1 MATKVDPKTEAAATV
16 TTMHVEQGTNNGH
29 GTTNLDMFEMASKA
43 EMTEPDDNGTV
54 AEEATGENLPDGY
67 YYSLDFLGTFTALCL
82 SAMALYMY
90 LLMPSAVLSTIN
102 AALGPSPLISWW
114 AIGRTAAQSVTFT
127 LVGRLSDIF
136 GRRYFFL
143 GGNALALIGIAITA
157 SSFSIAQ
164 LAIGSAITGIGEA
177 VQNSYTIALAELVPN
192 KHRPMIVSLVFVSSA
207 PFAGLGAI
215 TATTM
220 VVTHGMSWR
229 WCFYI
234 PLITVGLALI
244 LLFICYH
251 PPTYAQLHAA
261 SSHGAEHIPPSR
273 SIGSQ
278 LRSLDYVGM
287 ALYIAGL
294 VLILLP
300 LGWGGTLFA
309 WKSAA
314 TIATLVI
321 GAVVLVGF
329 VCWEAYVT
337 RSSSRTTPLISL
349 KLLTNR
355 GFMALCVVATVG
367 SSCYYPAVL
376 LWPQQIAY
384 IYGITGRHAGWLACT
399 VGSATAIGSGL
410 TGVVIRFAGNSRWVV
425 VVFSMGMAG
434 FVAGLAAL
442 TPNNLNL
449 GIALTFLGPFCVGV
463 VEVSALS
470 LAPLF
475 CRPEDLGL
483 ASGLL
488 GTIRTGG
495 ASIATAIFTSVLST
509 RKAETIAAAVTSA
522 AEADGF
528 DMANI
533 KTLIAAAIAGTLAKV
548 PGITPE
554 LTASIKD
561 ALPGAYAAAFKTV
574 YLVSLAFGG
583 LAVAAS
589 LLTKNAAPLLTKT
602 VSRKLQTRRR

>member
-1 MATKVDPKTEAAATV
+1 MATPLPTGKDEATASV
-16 TTMHVEQGTNNGH
+16 TMHVEQSFADEGPE
-29 GTTNLDMFEMASKA
+29 L
-43 EMTEPDDNGTV
+43 EMTGAKVERTESGV
-54 AEEATGENLPDGY
+54 AEEATGEHIPDGY
-67 YYSLDFLGTFTALCL
+67 YYSFDFIGTFIALCL
-82 SAMALYMY
+82 SSIALYMY
-90 LLMPSAVLSTIN
+90 LLMPSAVLTSIN
-102 AALGPSPLISWW
+102 NALGPSSLISWW

-143 GGNALALIGIAITA
+143 GGNALALVGIAITA

-177 VQNSYTIALAELVPN
+177 VQNSYTIALSELVPN
-192 KHRPMIVSLVFVSSA
+192 KHRPMVVSLVFLSGA
-207 PFAGLGAI
+207 PFSSLGAI

-220 VVTHGMSWR
+220 LDNGMSWR

-234 PLITVGLALI
+234 PLITVGIALI
-244 LLFICYH
+244 LLFFCYH
-251 PPTYAQLHAA
+251 PPTYSQLHAN
-261 SSHGAEHIPPSR
+261 GAHSPSVAR
-273 SIGSQ
+273 Q
-278 LRSLDYVGM
+278 LKSLDYVGI
-287 ALYIAGL
+287 ALYVTGL
-294 VLILLP
+294 VLVLLP

-321 GAVVLVGF
+321 GAVILAIF
-329 VCWEAYVT
+329 VAWEAYLAK
-337 RSSSRTTPLISL
+337 RPASLSSSASTTPLVSIA
-349 KLLTNR
+349 LLTNR
-355 GFMALCVVATVG
+355 GFMTLCLCATVG

-384 IYGITGRHAGWLACT
+384 IYGITGKHAGWLTCT
-399 VGSATAIGSGL
+399 VGSASAIGCALAGL
-410 TGVVIRFAGNSRWVV
+410 AIRLVGNSRWVV
-425 VVFSMGMAG
+425 IVASAGMAA
-434 FVAGLAAL
+434 FVASLAAL
-442 TPNNLNL
+442 TPSNLNL
-449 GIALTFLGPFCVGV
+449 GIAMTMLGPFCLGV

-509 RKAETIAAAVTSA
+509 RKAVTIAAAVTPA
-522 AEADGF
+522 AQAAGF
-528 DMANI
+528 DMTNI
-533 KTLIAAAIAGTLAKV
+533 KTLITAATAGTLAKV
-548 PGITPE
+548 PGITPGVI
-554 LTASIKD
+554 AAVK
-561 ALPGAYAAAFKTV
+561 AVLPGAYAAAFKTV

-583 LAVAAS
+583 LAVVSS
-589 LLTKNAAPLLTKT
+589 LLTKDAAPYLTKT
-602 VSRKLQTRRR
+602 VSRKLQTRR